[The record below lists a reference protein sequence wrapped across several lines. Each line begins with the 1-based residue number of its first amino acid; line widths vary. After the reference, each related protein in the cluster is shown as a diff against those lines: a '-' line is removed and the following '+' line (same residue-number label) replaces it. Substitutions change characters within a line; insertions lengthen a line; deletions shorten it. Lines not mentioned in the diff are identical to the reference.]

1 MIQAG
6 SEAPQRLYH
15 PQTLYQNMQALFS
28 ALAEAEERQPYLQ
41 DSAVRRGTRGL
52 ARGVPP
58 GRAARPGTGVCRA
71 GLEAC
76 LSRLQTPV
84 SLLLLLLL
92 LSRSFLVITSPPKV
106 GNSMEALFSSVPELQ
121 SSPMKTALCGTRWDQ
136 PLLPPSGQV
145 LGAGPRGLLGGGHVR
160 GFWPIGPPSLCSP
173 CAPWTVMTS
182 GPSPH

>member
-1 MIQAG
+1 
-6 SEAPQRLYH
+6 
-15 PQTLYQNMQALFS
+15 MQALFS

-52 ARGVPP
+52 AEYHLGDYGPAWNRCVP
-58 GRAARPGTGVCRA
+58 GRAG
-71 GLEAC
+71 GLP
-76 LSRLQTPV
+76 LQTPV

-106 GNSMEALFSSVPELQ
+106 GNSIGSSLSSYPRA
-121 SSPMKTALCGTRWDQ
+121 SSPLHEDCSVWHQVGQTSS
-136 PLLPPSGQV
+136 PS
-145 LGAGPRGLLGGGHVR
+145 LRPGAGCWTAWTPGWWSCSWILADR
-160 GFWPIGPPSLCSP
+160 PPSLCSP